1 MNFAV
6 DESFFAVGYD
16 GSAATLVPVLSLSF
30 IAVRERITFNE
41 PLNVTN
47 LFAGSNNFHAG
58 DDGAF
63 LYEPFAGNVTFQPVG
78 LICSCSSEQ
87 EVKNLRQN
95 SLTLFGV
102 ERTFAVEFKRGVGN
116 FV

>member
-16 GSAATLVPVLSLSF
+16 GSTATFVPVLSLSF

-41 PLNVTN
+41 TFNITN
-47 LFAGSNNFHAG
+47 FFARRDNFYTG

-63 LYEPFAGNVTFQPVG
+63 LYKTLAGNVTFQPVG

-87 EVKNLRQN
+87 EVKYLCQN

-116 FV
+116 LV